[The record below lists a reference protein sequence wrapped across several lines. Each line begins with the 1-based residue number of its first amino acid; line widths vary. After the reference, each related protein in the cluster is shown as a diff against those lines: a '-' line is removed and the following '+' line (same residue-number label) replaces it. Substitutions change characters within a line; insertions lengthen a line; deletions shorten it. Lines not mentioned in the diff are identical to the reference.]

1 MALGHVLFA
10 QCSRCELLVAKVAS
24 RNLWCCCFGLVSSSL
39 VPGQE
44 EGVPSYHVTLVTG
57 VLSLLAWSWKTRRVN
72 LVKRIF
78 WLELIENLGKYE
90 ELRLVLII
98 RVLYLLKPLKN
109 VENLWEGSNLCT
121 PTLVAPSAP
130 APNCPSCVDW
140 DGSMWS

>member
-1 MALGHVLFA
+1 MLFA

-24 RNLWCCCFGLVSSSL
+24 RNLWCCCLGLVSSSL

-44 EGVPSYHVTLVTG
+44 EGVASYHVALVTG
-57 VLSLLAWSWKTRRVN
+57 VLSSLAWSWKTRRVN

-98 RVLYLLKPLKN
+98 RVLYFLKPLKN
-109 VENLWEGSNLCT
+109 VENLLEGNNLCT

>member
-1 MALGHVLFA
+1 M
-10 QCSRCELLVAKVAS
+10 SR
-24 RNLWCCCFGLVSSSL
+24 SL

-44 EGVPSYHVTLVTG
+44 EGVPSYRVALVTG

-98 RVLYLLKPLKN
+98 RGLYFLKPHKN
-109 VENLWEGSNLCT
+109 VENL
-121 PTLVAPSAP
+121 
-130 APNCPSCVDW
+130 
-140 DGSMWS
+140 

>member
-1 MALGHVLFA
+1 M
-10 QCSRCELLVAKVAS
+10 
-24 RNLWCCCFGLVSSSL
+24 SSSL

-44 EGVPSYHVTLVTG
+44 EGVPSYHVALVTG

-98 RVLYLLKPLKN
+98 RVLYYILLYY
-109 VENLWEGSNLCT
+109 LCT

>member
-1 MALGHVLFA
+1 MCSLHNAADANFLLQWLQVEASGVVVLASCRALL
-10 QCSRCELLVAKVAS
+10 CL
-24 RNLWCCCFGLVSSSL
+24 
-39 VPGQE
+39 E

-98 RVLYLLKPLKN
+98 RVLYFLKPHKN
-109 VENLWEGSNLCT
+109 VENL
-121 PTLVAPSAP
+121 
-130 APNCPSCVDW
+130 
-140 DGSMWS
+140 